1 MTDWYLMKPQPTLNS
16 GFEKDEFADYA
27 RDGFDELLTETQLGK
42 EVVLCNGKF
51 DGEHFET
58 EFATTAIVQS
68 ETPDTYTQGW
78 KRQLLTRVADS
89 ISNYKYIKYDN
100 QIWLIMNEP
109 SDNCI
114 YDKCVLHQCNYVLKW
129 QLSNRDI
136 VYYPSCIENASQY
149 NAGEEG
155 NKTLVLGYNQ
165 IMVYLSM
172 DEISVLINREQR
184 MFVDYNTVC
193 PVPYRVT
200 RHDTVCYS
208 YGRSRVLCL
217 VMTED
222 QYNPDTDSIEEWL
235 CDYQPP
241 QQEITTNITYN
252 GEPKIR
258 IGRSKTFKSD
268 SPTTFSLVV
277 SDITKD
283 MVHLTQTDDY
293 SCKVS
298 VDNKPILVGASF
310 KLITGNQEILIEIQ
324 GGV

>member
-42 EVVLCNGKF
+42 EVILCNGKF

-58 EFATTAIVQS
+58 EFTTTAIVQS

-172 DEISVLINREQR
+172 DDISVLINREQR

-235 CDYQPP
+235 CDYVTSPASTA
-241 QQEITTNITYN
+241 ILYSGNST
-252 GEPKIR
+252 IR
-258 IGRSKTFKSD
+258 LDSTKTLRIETDK
-268 SPTTFSLVV
+268 PVV
-277 SDITKD
+277 WSIESDI
-283 MVHLTQTDDY
+283 
-293 SCKVS
+293 
-298 VDNKPILVGASF
+298 GATIISNGSSA
-310 KLITGNQEILIEIQ
+310 KIKCPKGEYLGNIIEVKADIEGIISKCELAVV

>member
-1 MTDWYLMKPQPTLNS
+1 MTDWYLMTPQPTLNS
-16 GFEKDEFADYA
+16 GFEKDEFTDYA
-27 RDGFDELLTETQLGK
+27 RDSFDELLTETQLGK
-42 EVVLCNGKF
+42 EVILCNGRF

-58 EFATTAIVQS
+58 EFTTTAIVQS

-114 YDKCVLHQCNYVLKW
+114 YDKCVLHQCNYILKW

-149 NAGEEG
+149 NTGEEG

-165 IMVYLSM
+165 IMVFLSM
-172 DEISVLINREQR
+172 DDISVLINREQR

-235 CDYQPP
+235 CDYVTAPASTAILYSGNSTIRLGGTKTLRIETDKP
-241 QQEITTNITYN
+241 VVWSIESNIGATIISNGNSAKIKCPNGNYIGNTITVKADIEGIINKCELT
-252 GEPKIR
+252 
-258 IGRSKTFKSD
+258 
-268 SPTTFSLVV
+268 VV
-277 SDITKD
+277 
-283 MVHLTQTDDY
+283 
-293 SCKVS
+293 
-298 VDNKPILVGASF
+298 
-310 KLITGNQEILIEIQ
+310 

>member
-42 EVVLCNGKF
+42 EVILCNGRF

-58 EFATTAIVQS
+58 EFATIAIVQS

-78 KRQLLTRVADS
+78 KRQLLTRIADS

-149 NAGEEG
+149 NTGEEG

-165 IMVYLSM
+165 IMVFLSM
-172 DEISVLINREQR
+172 DDISVLINREQR

-235 CDYQPP
+235 CDYVTAPVSTA
-241 QQEITTNITYN
+241 ILYSGSST
-252 GEPKIR
+252 IR
-258 IGRSKTFKSD
+258 
-268 SPTTFSLVV
+268 
-277 SDITKD
+277 
-283 MVHLTQTDDY
+283 
-293 SCKVS
+293 
-298 VDNKPILVGASF
+298 
-310 KLITGNQEILIEIQ
+310 
-324 GGV
+324 